1 MTPSPPG
8 RSVEG
13 AGAPGPSP
21 TGSSASGLP
30 VELAAVSPLPYRSLN
45 PTTKVVIAICETI
58 VAFVLGGFVAPVL
71 VLLAVLGSAALS
83 RALRAAGV
91 VAAVASPVIGS
102 ILLIN
107 TFLLPGATD
116 PIVRL
121 GPLAPTHSGLR
132 FGIEVALRLMAMS
145 LALALVYLTTEM
157 DDLLADVERRGFG
170 RRATFVV
177 GATLQTVPRTIE
189 RAAEIVDAQRARG
202 LDTEGRFWRRARG
215 VVPLAAPLIFGALTD
230 VEERTMA
237 LEARGFSA
245 PGKRTPLRVPR
256 DRARERALRWAL
268 AALVVA
274 VLALHVAGVAAI
286 G

>member
-1 MTPSPPG
+1 MTAPLSGRPGDEPS
-8 RSVEG
+8 
-13 AGAPGPSP
+13 
-21 TGSSASGLP
+21 LP
-30 VELAAVSPLPYRSLN
+30 VQLAAISPLPYRSLN
-45 PTTKVVIAICETI
+45 PTTKVVLAVAETI
-58 VAFVLGGFVAPVL
+58 VALVLGGLVAPSIVL
-71 VLLAVLGSAALS
+71 ALVLGSAALARS
-83 RALRAAGV
+83 LRAAGV
-91 VAAVASPVIGS
+91 VAAVASPVVGS

-116 PIVRL
+116 AILRL
-121 GPLAPTHSGLR
+121 GPLAPTYSGLR
-132 FGIEVALRLMAMS
+132 FGMEVALRLMAMS

-157 DDLLADVERRGFG
+157 DDLLADFERRGLG
-170 RRATFVV
+170 RRAVFVV
-177 GATLQTVPRTIE
+177 GAALQTVPRMVE

-245 PGKRTPLRVPR
+245 PGRRTPLRVPR
-256 DRARERALRWAL
+256 DRALERGLRWSVTVAL
-268 AALVVA
+268 IG
-274 VLALHVAGVAAI
+274 VLALHVAGVV